1 MDNMFWNWVEWQ
13 AEASHPVRETRCTCL
28 HCPWKISAISYHIS
42 QSDRTKLVASMW
54 PACTSYQH
62 PVSVGGICEKQT
74 PLY

>member
-13 AEASHPVRETRCTCL
+13 SEASHPVRETRPTCL
-28 HCPWKISAISYHIS
+28 ACPWKISAIGVSLI
-42 QSDRTKLVASMW
+42 DGKLVSSMW
-54 PACTSYQH
+54 DPCTSYKH